1 MYLDYYHFI
10 VTCLTTYGS
19 FFSWVIKEI
28 SNFFNYLHV
37 YLDYYHFIVTC
48 LTTNGSLV
56 PWVIKEISNFC
67 NYLHVYL
74 DYYHFMSYFQWII
87 CLTDKVLV
95 FWVINYTRTIMNWQ
109 LVTLANCR
117 LLDALENCRWW
128 TLSWPY
134 DIGPNGYLP

>member
-1 MYLDYYHFI
+1 M
-10 VTCLTTYGS
+10 CLITNGS
-19 FFSWVIKEI
+19 LVPWVIKEI

-74 DYYHFMSYFQWII
+74 DYYHFMSYFQ
-87 CLTDKVLV
+87 
-95 FWVINYTRTIMNWQ
+95 
-109 LVTLANCR
+109 
-117 LLDALENCRWW
+117 
-128 TLSWPY
+128 
-134 DIGPNGYLP
+134 